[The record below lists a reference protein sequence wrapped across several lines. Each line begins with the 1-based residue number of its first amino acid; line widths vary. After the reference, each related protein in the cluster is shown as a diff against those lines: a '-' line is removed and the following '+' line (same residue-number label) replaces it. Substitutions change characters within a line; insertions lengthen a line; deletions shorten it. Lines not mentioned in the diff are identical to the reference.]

1 VSHDPAIDARG
12 LREAIAAAGLR
23 LGSPLT
29 WIERTESTNNVAARE
44 AACGAPHGATFLAD
58 QQTGGR
64 GRFGRKWF
72 SPPGQNLY
80 LSIVLRPDA
89 PPERLPCITLAIGL
103 AVAEAITPFVPGTPV
118 EVKWPNDVLIARRK
132 AVGILVEASTTGA
145 GAMTLVAGIG
155 INVLQTAFDPEIEGI
170 ATSIAAH
177 GSSPDRAEVF
187 LAVLRRLSMRL
198 DQFERDGLSGMLA
211 ELRARDAT
219 LGRRVRCAS
228 GEGTGAG
235 ISDDGTLRVQM
246 AAGEV
251 IRVQAGE
258 VEILRA

>member
-1 VSHDPAIDARG
+1 VSHEPSIDARR
-12 LREAIAAAGLR
+12 LRDAIAAAGLR
-23 LGSPLT
+23 LGTPLT
-29 WIERTESTNNVAARE
+29 WIERTESTNDVAARE
-44 AACGAPHGATFLAD
+44 AASGAPHGATFLAE

-64 GRFGRKWF
+64 GRLGRKWF

-80 LSIVLRPDA
+80 LSIVLRPDVPA
-89 PPERLPCITLAIGL
+89 ERLPCITLAIGL
-103 AVAEAITPFVPGTPV
+103 AVAEAITPFVPGIPV

-177 GSSPDRAEVF
+177 GPRPERAQVL
-187 LAVLRRLSMRL
+187 LAVLERLSVRL
-198 DQFERDGLSGMLA
+198 EQFERDGLSGMLG

-228 GEGTGAG
+228 GEGLGAG
-235 ISDDGTLRVQM
+235 IFDDGALRVQT
-246 AAGEV
+246 AAGEM

>member
-1 VSHDPAIDARG
+1 MLDRRHLMAAMAGLSLVPVMGSSAGAATGKEIDA
-12 LREAIAAAGLR
+12 E
-23 LGSPLT
+23 
-29 WIERTESTNNVAARE
+29 VD
-44 AACGAPHGATFLAD
+44 LA
-58 QQTGGR
+58 
-64 GRFGRKWF
+64 
-72 SPPGQNLY
+72 L
-80 LSIVLRPDA
+80 
-89 PPERLPCITLAIGL
+89 ERLYGESRAAKALG
-103 AVAEAITPFVPGTPV
+103 E
-118 EVKWPNDVLIARRK
+118 K

-177 GSSPDRAEVF
+177 GPRPERAQVL
-187 LAVLRRLSMRL
+187 LAVLERLSVRL
-198 DQFERDGLSGMLA
+198 EQFERDGLSGMLG

-228 GEGTGAG
+228 GEGLGAG
-235 ISDDGTLRVQM
+235 IFDDGALRVQT
-246 AAGEV
+246 AAGEM